1 MRAKRHGRDTQRMM
15 ESAERTDIAAESA
28 LRKVKFEIAAE
39 PGSDVAVAGSFN
51 NWDPA
56 ANRMKLN
63 GHGTFVTN
71 VKLPVG
77 RHEYKFVINGVWQA
91 DPNCPNWVPNS
102 YGSLN
107 SVAEVA

>member
-1 MRAKRHGRDTQRMM
+1 MQARKSRRDSKNTP
-15 ESAERTDIAAESA
+15 ESAPKVDKSAEA
-28 LRKVKFEIAAE
+28 ELRKVKFEIAAE

-51 NWDPA
+51 NWDPS

-63 GHGTFVTN
+63 GQGTFVTN
-71 VKLPVG
+71 IKLPVG
-77 RHEYKFVINGVWQA
+77 RHEYKFVVNGVWQA